1 MSFFFIAVTLLTV
14 AVLAALLAPLL
25 GRGARADAAA
35 TPLRGDYD
43 LAVYRDQLAEIDR
56 DQERGLFT
64 PAEAEAARIEIQ
76 RRMLAVADS
85 RAAEAP
91 KAAPEAI
98 GAARRLA
105 LAVGVIV
112 PLAAVGLYSILGKPG
127 AGDLPLAQRQT
138 AAGEQHDM
146 NRLVEQLR
154 VRLQETPDDIDGWL
168 MLARSYGTLGRFDGA
183 AMAFGRV
190 ATLTGRRPDV
200 LAAWGET
207 LIWQAADRVTSQA
220 QALFRE
226 ALATDPKEPRAR
238 FYLALARLQ
247 AGDLAGA
254 VQDWTALA
262 QDSPP
267 DAPWMA
273 TVADQIRQATVAR
286 GGSPVTAPIVPV
298 APVGPSQADVEA
310 ATQMSA
316 DDRDAM
322 IRSMVERLA
331 ERMRENPGDRDGW
344 LRLGRAYEVL
354 GDTAKAEEA
363 LGRARALEGG
373 APLRP

>member
-1 MSFFFIAVTLLTV
+1 MSFLFIAAALLTV

-25 GRGARADAAA
+25 GRGATETAAA
-35 TPLRGDYD
+35 TPVRGDYD

-56 DQERGLFT
+56 DQEKGLFT

-76 RRMLAVADS
+76 RRMLAAADS

-91 KAAPEAI
+91 TAAPEAV

-105 LAVGVIV
+105 LAVVVIV

-154 VRLQETPDDIDGWL
+154 IRLQETPDDIDGWL
-168 MLARSYGTLGRFDGA
+168 MLARSYSTMGRFDGA
-183 AMAFGRV
+183 AMAFGQV
-190 ATLTGRRPDV
+190 VTLTGRRPDI
-200 LAAWGET
+200 LAAWGEA
-207 LIWQAADRVTSQA
+207 LIWQAADRVTPQA
-220 QALFRE
+220 EALFRE
-226 ALATDPKEPRAR
+226 ALATDPGEPRAR
-238 FYLALARLQ
+238 FYMALARLQ

-254 VQDWTALA
+254 VRDWTALA

-273 TVADQIRQATVAR
+273 TVTDQIRRATAAM
-286 GGSPVTAPIVPV
+286 GGGAPIVPV

-310 ATQMSA
+310 ATQMST

-322 IRSMVERLA
+322 IRGMVERLA

-373 APLRP
+373 APPRP